1 MLPKFDNPALL
12 ETALTHRS
20 ALNEPGSGTTSPLS
34 NERFEFL
41 GDAVLELAVTLFLFD
56 QLPQQPEGILT
67 AYRSALVRTTTLA
80 EAAQDL
86 ELGSKLYISKGEEE
100 TGGRSNQSLLADTM
114 EALIGAIYLDQ
125 GFEAAQDFI
134 EKHVLC
140 KFDQIKQNKL
150 YKDAKSLLQEMVQAK
165 GYATPTYKVVKAEGP
180 DHDKTF
186 TVEVLVDGQTAGQ
199 GVGSN
204 KQAAQQ
210 DAAAQALADL
220 EKSK

>member
-1 MLPKFDNPALL
+1 MLPKFNNQALL

-20 ALNEPGSGTTSPLS
+20 ALNEPGSGTTSPVS

-41 GDAVLELAVTLFLFD
+41 GDAVLELAVTLFLFH
-56 QLPQQPEGILT
+56 QLPQQSEGILT

-86 ELGSKLYISKGEEE
+86 NLGEKLYISKGEEE

-134 EKHVLC
+134 AEHVVC
-140 KFDQIKQNKL
+140 KFNQIKQNKL
-150 YKDAKSLLQEMVQAK
+150 FKDAKSLLQETVQAE
-165 GYATPTYKVVKAEGP
+165 GLSTPAYQVIKAEGP
-180 DHDKTF
+180 DHNKTF
-186 TVEVLVDGQTAGQ
+186 TVEVLVDGQTVGS
-199 GVGSN
+199 GVGPS

-210 DAAAQALADL
+210 DAAAQALADF
-220 EKSK
+220 EKE